1 MEREGK
7 KKAEYRSSVRSK
19 ALIKEA
25 LLSLMIEKP
34 FEKISISD
42 VVRRADI
49 NRGTFYA
56 HYSNTNDVLK
66 SISASVVDEIA
77 LLISPYDPGR
87 VLDSPE
93 NFLAQITLFL
103 LRDPEYYAK
112 LIQCDKFH
120 EVLDE
125 ARYTAINKIV
135 ESYHQG
141 LSESER
147 RLLVLVLDYALS
159 GVLTIYIDILLKKVP
174 IKLEESVKYI
184 SLLLGPQRE
193 ALSGLFSADTEIP
206 GAE

>member
-7 KKAEYRSSVRSK
+7 KKAEYRSSIRSK

-42 VVRRADI
+42 IVRRADI

-56 HYSNTNDVLK
+56 HYSNTSDVLK
-66 SISASVVDEIA
+66 SISSSVVDEIA
-77 LLISPYDPGR
+77 LLISPYDPSR

-103 LRDPEYYAK
+103 LRDPDYYAK
-112 LIQCDKFH
+112 LLQSDKFH
-120 EVLDE
+120 DVLDE
-125 ARYTAINKIV
+125 ARYTAVKKVVDN
-135 ESYHQG
+135 YPRN

-147 RLLVLVLDYALS
+147 RLLILVLDYAIS
-159 GVLTIYIDILLKKVP
+159 GVLTLYTDILLGKLP
-174 IKLEESVKYI
+174 IKLEDSVKYI
-184 SLLLGPQRE
+184 SLLLGPQRD
-193 ALSGLFSADTEIP
+193 ALSSLFQQIQK
-206 GAE
+206 

>member
-7 KKAEYRSSVRSK
+7 KKAEYRSSIRSK

-42 VVRRADI
+42 IVRRADI

-56 HYSNTNDVLK
+56 HYSNTSDVLK

-112 LIQCDKFH
+112 LLQSDKFH

-125 ARYTAINKIV
+125 ARYTAVKKVVDN
-135 ESYHQG
+135 YPRN
-141 LSESER
+141 LSDSER
-147 RLLVLVLDYALS
+147 RLLVLVLDYAIS
-159 GVLTIYIDILLKKVP
+159 GVMTLYADILLGKLPV
-174 IKLEESVKYI
+174 KLEESVKYI
-184 SLLLGPQRE
+184 SLLLVPQKE
-193 ALSGLFSADTEIP
+193 ALSRLFQQMQK
-206 GAE
+206 

>member
-7 KKAEYRSSVRSK
+7 KKAEYRSSIRSK

-42 VVRRADI
+42 IVRRADI

-56 HYSNTNDVLK
+56 HYSNTSDVLK

-112 LIQCDKFH
+112 LLQSDKFH
-120 EVLDE
+120 DVLDE
-125 ARYTAINKIV
+125 ARYTAVKKVVDN
-135 ESYHQG
+135 YPRN
-141 LSESER
+141 LSDSER
-147 RLLVLVLDYALS
+147 RLLVLVLDYAIS
-159 GVLTIYIDILLKKVP
+159 GVMTLYADILLGKLPV
-174 IKLEESVKYI
+174 KLEESVKYI
-184 SLLLGPQRE
+184 SLLLVPQKE
-193 ALSGLFSADTEIP
+193 ALSRLFQQMQK
-206 GAE
+206 

>member
-7 KKAEYRSSVRSK
+7 KKAEYRSSIRSK

-56 HYSNTNDVLK
+56 HYLNTSDVLK

-77 LLISPYDPGR
+77 LLISPYDPSR

-112 LIQCDKFH
+112 LLQSDKFH

-125 ARYTAINKIV
+125 ARYTAINKVV
-135 ESYHQG
+135 ESYHKD
-141 LSESER
+141 LSENER
-147 RLLVLVLDYALS
+147 RLLVIVLDYAIS
-159 GVLTIYIDILLKKVP
+159 GVLTLYTDILLGKLP

-193 ALSGLFSADTEIP
+193 ALSSLFQQIQK
-206 GAE
+206 